1 MYLDAFT
8 LAALTDEFL
17 DTLAGGRIQDVLDVD
32 ETAIG
37 LEIYANHKHQYLYMS
52 ADPNAPRIYLLEERL
67 RRGLPKP
74 TPLGLLLRRHAEGGI
89 ISHISQPPY
98 ERSLQFDIEGGIG
111 VMNLIIEP
119 MERRANLLLLQDGIV
134 MDCIRRVK
142 PGDNRTRVSMP
153 GQPYVPPPPQSDKLD
168 PAYLDQDQLTNI
180 FTAEQDPK
188 RKAHQLLTAK
198 LLGFSPLLAK
208 EVVFRAVGDT
218 ERRAL
223 DIDPQQLYTAIQ
235 SLVMPLVRRQWQPGI
250 TQTDNEAVTAFS
262 VYPLQS
268 MAGWQTTNSV
278 SDALLA
284 FYGAPVGEHA
294 YDRAKAPIRV
304 AVAEAEARLAARLAS
319 LQRSMTDDAEREQ
332 LRQSGELILAYQ
344 YAFSEGQ
351 TELRA
356 QYHADQP
363 ELVIK
368 LDSSLTPLENAQQ
381 YFERYNKAKR
391 ALDDVPRLIEET
403 EAELAYIR
411 QLRVDLDLASSYPD
425 IDEVQQALQRGG
437 YWRGTAQRVPGGQKS
452 APLRVVTSDSFVI
465 WIGRNSRQNEQ
476 VTFEKG
482 SPNDWWLHVRDVP
495 GAHVIIKTDG
505 RAVPEAIIE
514 RAAAA
519 AAYYSPLRDEAKA
532 PVDITLRINVRKIKG
547 AAAGMVTYRQERTIM
562 VTPKPLEDRG

>member
-37 LEIYANHKHQYLYMS
+37 LEVYLNRKRHYLYLS
-52 ADPNAPRIYLLEERL
+52 ADPNTPRVHLVEERL

-74 TPLGLLLRRHAEGGI
+74 TPLGLLLRRHAEGGS

-98 ERSLQFDIEGGIG
+98 ERILQIELETSDGL
-111 VMNLIIEP
+111 MTLIIEP
-119 MERRANLLLLQDGIV
+119 MERRANLLLVQDGIV
-134 MDCIRRVK
+134 LDCIRRVRG
-142 PGDNRTRVSMP
+142 GDNRARVAMP
-153 GQPYVPPPPQSDKLD
+153 GQPYTLPAPQTGKFD
-168 PAYLDQDQLTNI
+168 PAQLTQEQLNNV
-180 FTAEQDPK
+180 FAAEIDPK
-188 RKAHQLLTAK
+188 RKTHQVLTAHV
-198 LLGFSPLLAK
+198 LGFSPLLAK
-208 EVVFRAVGDT
+208 EVVFRAAGDT
-218 ERRAL
+218 EQRAPQVDMNALFAALQSVVTPLARR
-223 DIDPQQLYTAIQ
+223 
-235 SLVMPLVRRQWQPGI
+235 RWQPGI
-250 TQTDNEAVTAFS
+250 TQTDEAVTAYS

-268 MAGWQTTNSV
+268 VAGWQPVASV
-278 SDALLA
+278 SAALLA

-294 YDRAKAPIRV
+294 YDRAKAPIRI
-304 AVAEAEARLAARLAS
+304 AVNEAEARLAARLAS
-319 LQRSMTDDAEREQ
+319 LRRSMTDDAEREV

-344 YAFSEGQ
+344 YALEAGQ
-351 TELRA
+351 AELRA
-356 QYHADQP
+356 QYDADQP

-368 LDSSLTPLENAQQ
+368 LDPSLTPLENAQA

-391 ALDDVPRLIEET
+391 ALDDVPRLIDET

-411 QLRVDLDLASSYPD
+411 QLHVDLDLASSYPD
-425 IDEVQQALQRGG
+425 VDEVQQALQRGG

-452 APLRVVTSDSFVI
+452 APLRVVTPEGFVI
-465 WIGRNSRQNEQ
+465 WVGRNSRQNEQ

-495 GAHVIIKTDG
+495 GAHVIIKADG
-505 RAVPEAIIE
+505 RPVPEAIIE

-532 PVDITLRINVRKIKG
+532 PVDVTLRIHVRKIKG
-547 AAAGMVTYRQERTIM
+547 AAAGMVTYRQERTII
-562 VTPKPLEDRG
+562 VTPKSFEDGG